1 MCEARYDAVGAQ
13 EFPKGG
19 NPDGSAPE
27 NLMCLS
33 EVEGF
38 LDIMSEQIFWWVYPE
53 ENGFPEWWT

>member
-38 LDIMSEQIFWWVYPE
+38 LDIMSE
-53 ENGFPEWWT
+53 